1 MNKKLH
7 VGSLS
12 YDTSDD
18 GLREL
23 FSTVGTVLSAEVIR
37 DRYSGRSKGF
47 GFVEMET
54 VEEAE
59 KAINELNGTALDGR
73 EIAVAEARPPRE
85 RTWEPERRGGERPDR
100 RSGGRRERRERW

>member
-1 MNKKLH
+1 MNKRLY

-12 YDTSDD
+12 YDTTDN

-23 FSTVGTVLSAEVIR
+23 FSTAGNVLTAEVVM

-54 VEEAE
+54 AEEAE
-59 KAINELNGTALDGR
+59 KAVNQFNGTTLDGR
-73 EIAVAEARPPRE
+73 TITVAEARPRRE
-85 RTWEPERRGGERPDR
+85 RERRPSRD
-100 RSGGRRERRERW
+100 SREPRDFDRRERW

>member
-1 MNKKLH
+1 MNKRLY

-12 YDTSDD
+12 YDTTDD

-23 FSTVGTVLSAEVIR
+23 FATAGTVASAEVIM

-54 VEEAE
+54 EEGAE
-59 KAINELNGTALDGR
+59 KAVSELNGTNLDGR
-73 EIAVAEARPPRE
+73 EITVAEARPRRE
-85 RTWEPERRGGERPDR
+85 RERRQDY
-100 RSGGRRERRERW
+100 GGRRDRW

>member
-1 MNKKLH
+1 MNKRLY

-12 YDTSDD
+12 YDTTDD

-23 FSTVGTVLSAEVIR
+23 FSTAGTVQSAEVVM

-54 VEEAE
+54 VEDAE
-59 KAINELNGTALDGR
+59 KAVNQFNGTMLDAR
-73 EIAVAEARPPRE
+73 TITVAEARP
-85 RTWEPERRGGERPDR
+85 
-100 RSGGRRERRERW
+100 RRERRPSQDSDRRDRW